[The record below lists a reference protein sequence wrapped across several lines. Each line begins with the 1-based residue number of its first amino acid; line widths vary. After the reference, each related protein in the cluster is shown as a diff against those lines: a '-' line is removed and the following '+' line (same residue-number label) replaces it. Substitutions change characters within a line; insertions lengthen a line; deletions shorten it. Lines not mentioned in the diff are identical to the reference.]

1 MISSILM
8 FLTLNFTFTQ
18 NWEINPSDYELQM
31 TMTGVLSI
39 NNEFSQSDDY
49 FIGAFVGDVCRGFAS
64 SINVFENSSDSTI
77 FEYSIGDI

>member
-1 MISSILM
+1 MMML
-8 FLTLNFTFTQ
+8 LAVNFSFAH

-49 FIGAFVGDVCRGFAS
+49 FIGAFVGDVCRGFSS
-64 SINVFENSSDSTI
+64 SINVFDVQM
-77 FEYSIGDI
+77 FF